1 MIADHLSLIEI
12 ELLCKGLILI
22 VIFMTL
28 YLGTL
33 IMQNKALISKIN
45 KMERLNRH
53 LLETLDLKEFPDGI
67 DNSYW

>member
-1 MIADHLSLIEI
+1 MIADHLTLMEI
-12 ELLCKGLILI
+12 ELLCKGLILS

-33 IMQNKALISKIN
+33 IMENKALISKT
-45 KMERLNRH
+45 KEMERLNRR

-67 DNSYW
+67 DGYW